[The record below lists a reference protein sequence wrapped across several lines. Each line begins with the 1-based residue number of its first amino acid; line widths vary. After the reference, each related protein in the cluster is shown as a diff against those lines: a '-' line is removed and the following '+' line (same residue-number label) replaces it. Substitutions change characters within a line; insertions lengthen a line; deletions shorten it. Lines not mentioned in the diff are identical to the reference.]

1 MRKFICIL
9 TNIILSIIY
18 LPISAFLSF
27 LMWAAF
33 SGSIANWTLT
43 LEGIFNVVSG
53 ALLFLAPVFCI
64 LGIVLSVVKRKRECY
79 GAAFLVQFLPVA
91 TTALGLFFLWII

>member
-18 LPISAFLSF
+18 IPISAFLSF

-33 SGSIANWTLT
+33 SGSIANWTPT
-43 LEGIFNVVSG
+43 LEGIFNVEIGRAHV
-53 ALLFLAPVFCI
+53 
-64 LGIVLSVVKRKRECY
+64 
-79 GAAFLVQFLPVA
+79 
-91 TTALGLFFLWII
+91 